1 MRLALHSLS
10 DASARRD
17 ARSDLACSARS
28 TTASTSSRYSRAL
41 GILSVQQ
48 AKLVTRAFAHMRLF
62 DALLDDGLRLD
73 ERMLAERV
81 GWALHL

>member
-1 MRLALHSLS
+1 
-10 DASARRD
+10 
-17 ARSDLACSARS
+17 
-28 TTASTSSRYSRAL
+28 
-41 GILSVQQ
+41 LSVQQ

-81 GWALHL
+81 GWALALVGEMAHQVLAEHWNRIHIGSTTGSGPDGRV